1 MSDGEQLQQHLQTLF
16 EIQHEIQQLSL
27 RHEQL
32 TSQLPHKKSHVTT
45 RYYLDLAAQQVD
57 KSLLEHVRSRKPK

>member
-1 MSDGEQLQQHLQTLF
+1 MSDAEQLQQHLQTLF

-32 TSQLPHKKSHVTT
+32 TSQLPHRKSHETT
-45 RYYLDLAAQQVD
+45 RYYLDLAAQQVG
-57 KSLLEHVRSRKPK
+57 KSLLEHVRSRKRK

>member
-1 MSDGEQLQQHLQTLF
+1 MSDAEQPQQLLQKLF

-32 TSQLPHKKSHVTT
+32 TAQLPHKKSHITT